1 MAQRAIVLSNG
12 EINELATVR
21 QRVRDWGEALV
32 IAADNGVRFAGP
44 LGLFPDI
51 ILGDMD
57 SLDPDLRGLFDIER
71 VTVIQV
77 PAEKDETDLE
87 LALLEA
93 AGQGAEHIVVL
104 GGVGG
109 RIDMTLSNVLLLTHP
124 DLAGVRVELW
134 AANQTLWIIRP
145 PGGDVSGQPGDT
157 LSLIPIGGDATNI
170 TTQNLHYPLHDETL
184 TFGPARGI
192 SNVLTAAQVR
202 IDLGGGL
209 LLAVH
214 TPGRA

>member
-21 QRVRDWGEALV
+21 QRVRDWGEVLV

-57 SLDPDLRGLFDIER
+57 SLDPDLRALFDKEP
-71 VTVIQV
+71 VTIIRV

-93 AGQGAEHIVVL
+93 ANRGAEQIAVV
-104 GGVGG
+104 GAIGG
-109 RIDMTLSNVLLLTHP
+109 RLDMTLSNVLLLTHP
-124 DLAGVRVELW
+124 DLLAVRVELW
-134 AANQTLWIIRP
+134 AAAQTLWVIRP
-145 PGGDVSGQPGDT
+145 PGGDVFGETGDT
-157 LSLIPIGGDATNI
+157 LSLIPIGGDARGL
-170 TTQNLHYPLHDETL
+170 TTENLKYPLDNETL
-184 TFGPARGI
+184 AFGPARGI
-192 SNVLTAAQVR
+192 SNVLTAEQARV
-202 IDLGGGL
+202 DLDGGL

>member
-1 MAQRAIVLSNG
+1 MTQRAIVLSNG
-12 EINELATVR
+12 EIGELATVR

-44 LGLFPDI
+44 LGLFPDLI
-51 ILGDMD
+51 MGDMD
-57 SLDPDLRGLFDIER
+57 SLDPGLLALFDKEP
-71 VTVIQV
+71 VTIIQAPV
-77 PAEKDETDLE
+77 EKDETDLE

-93 AGQGAEHIVVL
+93 AARGVEHIVVL
-104 GGVGG
+104 GGVGA
-109 RIDMTLSNVLLLTHP
+109 RVDMTLANILLLIHP

-134 AANQTLWIIRP
+134 VANQTLWLIRP

-157 LSLIPIGGDATNI
+157 LSLIPVGGDASSI
-170 TTQNLHYPLHDETL
+170 TTHNLHYPLENETL

-192 SNVLTAAQVR
+192 SNVLTASQARV
-202 IDLGGGL
+202 DLGGGL